1 MTARDAVVVVAALL
15 VVAGFGLAWLPLG
28 VIAAGLAVF
37 GAWFFLLDDVG
48 GDE

>member
-1 MTARDAVVVVAALL
+1 MSARDAALVVAALL

-28 VIAAGLAVF
+28 LIAAGGALFA
-37 GAWFFLLDDVG
+37 AWFFLLDDVG